1 MVNSIINLFKYP
13 VAIISFL
20 LFLELGTVLF
30 KITFSMIED
39 FKIYQNFF
47 IGMGAYFIIWFVLFR
62 NRIGRLLLIF
72 EHEITHTLFAL
83 LSLNKIIEIRA
94 HMVGGYMTYRGT
106 KGKRNGNWLIDVS
119 PYFFSTLGV
128 IVIGII
134 HISSP
139 KYYPIL
145 MGVLGYTL
153 VHHVYNVVISF
164 HPKQTDIIEV
174 GLPFSFLF
182 LPSANLAMIII
193 ILTQIPD
200 DSIYLQTVIDYLYDS
215 VIYYGNFLLSL
226 IK

>member
-13 VAIISFL
+13 VAIVSFL
-20 LFLELGTVLF
+20 LFLELGTVFF

-94 HMVGGYMTYRGT
+94 HMIGGYMTYRGT

>member
-1 MVNSIINLFKYP
+1 
-13 VAIISFL
+13 
-20 LFLELGTVLF
+20 
-30 KITFSMIED
+30 MIED